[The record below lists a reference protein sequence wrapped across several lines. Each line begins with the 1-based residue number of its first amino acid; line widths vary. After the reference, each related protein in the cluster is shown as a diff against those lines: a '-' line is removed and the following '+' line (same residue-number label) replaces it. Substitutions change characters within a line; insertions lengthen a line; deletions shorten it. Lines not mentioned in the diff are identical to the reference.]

1 MSFQDINFA
10 KEMYT
15 KISDIKVNNTNTN
28 FNVPADLDFINY
40 RDNDYYTEN
49 KDYYKENKDDTEE
62 KIQIKKNKKIKE
74 KNTKEILIRKYILI
88 FILFY
93 ILNSYYFINL
103 LNTNNLNYN
112 YSLILRGF
120 LLIILYHFLKSFC

>member
-28 FNVPADLDFINY
+28 FNTPPDLDFINY
-40 RDNDYYTEN
+40 KDNNDYYNEN
-49 KDYYKENKDDTEE
+49 KDYYKENNEE